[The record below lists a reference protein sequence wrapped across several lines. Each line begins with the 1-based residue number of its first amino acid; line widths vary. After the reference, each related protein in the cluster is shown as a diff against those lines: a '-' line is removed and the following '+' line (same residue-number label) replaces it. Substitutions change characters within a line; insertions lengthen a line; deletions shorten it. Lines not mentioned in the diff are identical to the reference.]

1 MSGAVR
7 LLSGLLLIS
16 ACATPAPDSRFDG
29 HYAGASTRTRGGV
42 ACGPESE
49 AVAVSIRGGT
59 FGYLVPTRNYYTNVN
74 YLVPI
79 TVQVAS
85 TGEVRG
91 ASLYYADDPRSR
103 QGWRTAWMTVV
114 GTVSDDHLEADV
126 NSLNCGWHLSL
137 GKELTRS
144 GPVSS
149 SGPYG
154 KSG

>member
-16 ACATPAPDSRFDG
+16 ACAMPTPDSRFDG
-29 HYAGASTRTRGGV
+29 HYAGASTRTRGGL

-49 AVAVSIRGGT
+49 AVALSIRDGT
-59 FGYLVPTRNYYTNVN
+59 FRYLVPTHNYYTNVN
-74 YLVPI
+74 YVVPI

-85 TGEVRG
+85 AGEVRD
-91 ASLYYADDPRSR
+91 ASLYYADDSLSR
-103 QGWRTAWMTVV
+103 YGWRTAWMTVV
-114 GTVSDDHLEADV
+114 GTVSDHLEADV

-137 GKELTRS
+137 GKELTCL
-144 GPVSS
+144 GPVPS

-154 KSG
+154 KPG